1 MPPRSPTTVG
11 MAVETTVI
19 SIAAIEM
26 LRRSETTVSGRLVF
40 TRLAALAVE
49 VLDAQP
55 CQVDVVETAGVD
67 RHHRPVRALAAR
79 KRTDAAALAEQVMDH
94 LLVELVVGQRL
105 FALLQRERVNRNERE
120 QRPGARADG
129 AVALGDGLREI
140 DLHAIPDCAAV
151 TAAVVGVGHAFL
163 QSRNGSR
170 IMAWILPACPALLA
184 RYALSRRRREPS
196 PRHGRR

>member
-49 VLDAQP
+49 VLPVQRG
-55 CQVDVVETAGVD
+55 QVDVVEAAGID
-67 RHHRPVRALAAR
+67 CHRRPFGPFAAR
-79 KRTDAAALAEQVMDH
+79 ERAHAAALAEQVMDH
-94 LLVELVVGQRL
+94 LPVELVVGERVL
-105 FALLQRERVNRNERE
+105 AFLQRERACRNERE

-129 AVALGDGLREI
+129 AVALRDRLREI
-140 DLHAIPDCAAV
+140 DLHAIADGAAV
-151 TAAVVGVGHAFL
+151 AAAVMGLEHAFL
-163 QSRNGSR
+163 
-170 IMAWILPACPALLA
+170 
-184 RYALSRRRREPS
+184 RR
-196 PRHGRR
+196 PRHQI